1 MPLVG
6 GTGIPLVTG
15 GGKLMVGITMGSI
28 GGIEGISLYYLRY
41 LDSKRY
47 LDLPPRQKSEMCVI
61 LNKHEGYK
69 TSQKFLPV
77 FALPRLNSELK

>member
-15 GGKLMVGITMGSI
+15 GGKLMVGITIGSI
-28 GGIEGISLYYLRY
+28 DGIEGISLYYLDY
-41 LDSKRY
+41 LDG
-47 LDLPPRQKSEMCVI
+47 RQTVELCVRI
-61 LNKHEGYK
+61 NTYEGYK
-69 TSQKFLPV
+69 TSQKFSSV

>member
-15 GGKLMVGITMGSI
+15 GGKLMVGITIGSI

-41 LDSKRY
+41 LEVDKMM
-47 LDLPPRQKSEMCVI
+47 KSV
-61 LNKHEGYK
+61 L
-69 TSQKFLPV
+69 
-77 FALPRLNSELK
+77 